1 MIPGTM
7 VYVLMGSMGSAMI
20 SGKKS
25 LLEWV
30 LLGTGIIATIFVTLL
45 ISRIIR
51 KAETH
56 E

>member
-1 MIPGTM
+1 
-7 VYVLMGSMGSAMI
+7 MI

-51 KAETH
+51 EQKLMNSVFIRCSCF
-56 E
+56 